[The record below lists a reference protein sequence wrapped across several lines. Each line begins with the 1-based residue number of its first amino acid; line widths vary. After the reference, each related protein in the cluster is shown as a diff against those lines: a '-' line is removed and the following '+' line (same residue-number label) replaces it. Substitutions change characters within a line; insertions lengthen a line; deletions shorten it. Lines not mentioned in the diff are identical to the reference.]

1 MTFMRIALT
10 VVLIVIVALAVSTW
24 ITYDP
29 NGKLQNQTDTHDVK
43 ITAFSMDKGWENPGG
58 LLLTCW
64 FNITLSNIG
73 LDDFDGLKL
82 RVQMFVNDSKV
93 DVLNDIH
100 GVYDNGSIIDAL
112 RAGEVREVKGELM
125 YSLHVGGAI
134 ETIGGHPIG
143 ATYVAK
149 VMLDGVVW
157 DERWAT

>member
-1 MTFMRIALT
+1 
-10 VVLIVIVALAVSTW
+10 
-24 ITYDP
+24 
-29 NGKLQNQTDTHDVK
+29 
-43 ITAFSMDKGWENPGG
+43 
-58 LLLTCW
+58 
-64 FNITLSNIG
+64 
-73 LDDFDGLKL
+73 
-82 RVQMFVNDSKV
+82 MFVNDSKV

>member
-64 FNITLSNIG
+64 FNITLSNMG
-73 LDDFDGLKL
+73 FNDVDGLKL
-82 RVQMFVNDSKV
+82 WVQMFVNDSEV
-93 DVLNDIH
+93 DVVNDIR

-112 RAGEVREVKGELM
+112 RAGEVREVRGELM

-134 ETIGGHPIG
+134 DTIGGHPIG
-143 ATYVAK
+143 AAYVAK
-149 VMLDGVVW
+149 VTLDDVVL
-157 DERWAT
+157 DEHWTT